1 MMTIEEAKQIIEDVT
16 QPLGMTVKQFDEA
29 QFHSL
34 AEDVL
39 SKVSMPPFN
48 RSAMDGFACRKKD
61 LSGPLKVIDNI
72 PAGCF
77 SCKTIQKGE
86 CARIMTGAP
95 VPDGADTVI
104 MIEYIEERADHSIL
118 FVKDKTNTNISLK
131 GEDLKPGDLLL
142 PRGTLLKSHHIAIL
156 AGAGVDTVKV
166 YVQPRVGIISTGSE
180 LIEPGIQQQPGMIF
194 NSNGH
199 QLLTRLKELGLS
211 GHYYGI
217 GRDDYE
223 ALKELI
229 HRATE
234 EMDVL
239 LITGG
244 VSVGDYD
251 FVPAIFKELGF
262 TIHVSKVAAKPGKHT
277 LFASKD
283 STYVLGLPGNPVST
297 YVQFEECGRLLI
309 NRLMGSAYRPLRL
322 KTKMAEDY
330 QRKRNDRFELLPV
343 KINGDGCVERLS
355 YHGSAHM
362 HVLSAADALL
372 EIPIGTNHLITHQ
385 EVYVRPL

>member
-1 MMTIEEAKQIIEDVT
+1 MMTIEEAKLIIEEVT
-16 QPLGMTVKQFDEA
+16 QPLGVTVKRFDEA
-29 QFHSL
+29 LFHTL
-34 AEDVL
+34 ADDVL
-39 SKVSMPPFN
+39 SKVFMPPFN

-61 LSGPLKVIDNI
+61 LPGPLKVIDNI
-72 PAGCF
+72 PAGGF
-77 SCKTIQKGE
+77 SSQIVQSGD

-104 MIEYIEERADHSIL
+104 MLEHVEVRADQSIL

-142 PRGTLLKSHHIAIL
+142 PRGMLLKSHHIAIL

-166 YVQPRVGIISTGSE
+166 HAQPRVGIISTGSE
-180 LIEPGIQQQPGMIF
+180 LIEPGSEQQPGMIF

-199 QLLTRLKELGLS
+199 QLLTRLNELGLS

-217 GRDDYE
+217 GQDDYE
-223 ALKELI
+223 SLKELI
-229 HRATE
+229 HQATE
-234 EMDVL
+234 EQDVL

-251 FVPAIFKELGF
+251 FVPAIFKALGF
-262 TIHVSKVAAKPGKHT
+262 DIHISKVAAKPGKHT
-277 LFASKD
+277 LFASKNGK
-283 STYVLGLPGNPVST
+283 YVLGLPGNPVST

-309 NRLMGSAYRPLRL
+309 NRLMGSTYRPLRL

-330 QRKRNDRFELLPV
+330 QRKRSDRFELLPV
-343 KINGDGCVERLS
+343 KINGEGCVERLS

-372 EIPIGTNHLITHQ
+372 EIPIGTSQFLTHQ

>member
-1 MMTIEEAKQIIEDVT
+1 MTIEEAKQIIEEVT
-16 QPLGMTVKQFDEA
+16 QPLGVSEKRFDEA
-29 QFHSL
+29 LFHTL
-34 AEDVL
+34 ADDVL
-39 SKVSMPPFN
+39 SKVFMPPFN

-61 LSGPLKVIDNI
+61 LPGPLKVIDTV
-72 PAGCF
+72 PAGGI
-77 SCKTIQKGE
+77 STKTIQAGE

-104 MIEYIEERADHSIL
+104 MIEHVEQHANSDIL
-118 FVKDKTNTNISLK
+118 FTKDRTNTNISLK

-142 PRGTLLKSHHIAIL
+142 PKGTLLKSHHIAIL
-156 AGAGVDTVKV
+156 AGAGVDEVSV
-166 YVQPRVGIISTGSE
+166 HEQPRIGIISTGSE
-180 LIEPGIQQQPGMIF
+180 LIEPGSEQLPGMIF

-199 QLLTRLKELGLS
+199 QLLTRLNELGLS

-223 ALKELI
+223 DLKELI
-229 HRATE
+229 HRATRE
-234 EMDVL
+234 QDVL

-262 TIHVSKVAAKPGKHT
+262 DIHISKVAAKPGKHT

-283 STYVLGLPGNPVST
+283 QTYVLGLPGNPVST

-309 NRLMGSAYRPLRL
+309 NRLMGSTYRPLRL
-322 KTKMAEDY
+322 KTNMAEDY
-330 QRKRNDRFELLPV
+330 QRKKSDRFELLPV
-343 KINGDGCVERLS
+343 KINAEGNVERLS

-362 HVLSAADALL
+362 HILSAADALM
-372 EIPIGTNHLITHQ
+372 EIPIGTSQLLTHQ
-385 EVYVRPL
+385 DVYVRPL